1 MLGEVI
7 YITRE
12 EIFMSKYQTLKDAI
26 EAFQPGGSDAP
37 ILYASTEVNEKAF
50 KVLAG
55 RKLKLWTGNTTILMM
70 VCFIFLAV
78 VSVFAVFLNAYL
90 GAATPAP
97 TVAAFMPFIVM
108 LMFRT
113 TFSTITDDGL
123 NIYFIEYRFGSKYVI
138 SDKLSLPYDSLSNV
152 KVRVGKILRT
162 TNFTF
167 EFLHNN
173 KKYRIR
179 TSVPNRKRKM
189 QEQEGNLK
197 YLLEILE
204 KKGLINQ

>member
-1 MLGEVI
+1 
-7 YITRE
+7 
-12 EIFMSKYQTLKDAI
+12 MSKYQTLKDAI
-26 EAFQPGGSDAP
+26 EVFQPGGSDAP

-55 RKLKLWTGNTTILMM
+55 RKLKLWTGNTTILMV
-70 VCFIFLAV
+70 VCFVFLAA

-97 TVAAFMPFIVM
+97 TVAAFMPFIVI
-108 LMFRT
+108 LLFRT
-113 TFSTITDDGL
+113 SFITITDDGL

-138 SDKLSLPYDSLSNV
+138 SDKLSLPFDSVSNV
-152 KVRVGKILRT
+152 KIRVGKILRT

-167 EFLHNN
+167 EILHND
-173 KKYRIR
+173 KKYKVR
-179 TSVPNRKRKM
+179 TSVSNRKRKM
-189 QEQEGNLK
+189 GEQEENLAK
-197 YLLEILE
+197 LLELFE